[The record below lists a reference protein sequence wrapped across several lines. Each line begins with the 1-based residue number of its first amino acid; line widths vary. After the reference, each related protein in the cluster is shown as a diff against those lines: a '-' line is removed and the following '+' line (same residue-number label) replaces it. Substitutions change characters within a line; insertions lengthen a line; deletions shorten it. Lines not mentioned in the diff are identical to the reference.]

1 MQKGFLDA
9 LAALDYLKKLKRA
22 LEVVSG
28 VHFLHISSSKKN
40 LYFKYNQFL
49 LPKLSSNTFLNQR
62 LACSWCLF
70 LCCTEKIQITKR
82 QIKPFKF
89 KTAAKLMFTVHVD
102 IHNSLNNYQT
112 GKRMM
117 QK

>member
-49 LPKLSSNTFLNQR
+49 LPKLSSNTFLN
-62 LACSWCLF
+62 
-70 LCCTEKIQITKR
+70 
-82 QIKPFKF
+82 
-89 KTAAKLMFTVHVD
+89 
-102 IHNSLNNYQT
+102 
-112 GKRMM
+112 
-117 QK
+117 